1 MKRYECMIKETDCN
15 KFFAERAKYIKYHG
29 SLKTNIY
36 KKRKIHS
43 KSWRC
48 QSHLAPASLVTRREH
63 SLMLFLGLRLGDA
76 NFSKHRSL

>member
-36 KKRKIHS
+36 KKRNYI
-43 KSWRC
+43 
-48 QSHLAPASLVTRREH
+48 QN
-63 SLMLFLGLRLGDA
+63 LGGVEVILIL
-76 NFSKHRSL
+76 HHW